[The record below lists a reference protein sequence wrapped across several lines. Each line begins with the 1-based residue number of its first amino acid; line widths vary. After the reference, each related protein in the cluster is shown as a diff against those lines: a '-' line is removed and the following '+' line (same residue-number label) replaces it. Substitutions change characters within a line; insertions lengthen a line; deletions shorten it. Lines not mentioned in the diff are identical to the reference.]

1 MTVYEKLSKRIAYA
15 KTSIMPRDNLHM
27 AKGMIDMAY
36 ELKAITIEEFL
47 ALDKECVAKGINNPK
62 YF

>member
-1 MTVYEKLSKRIAYA
+1 LYEKLLKRIEYA
-15 KTSIMPRDNLHM
+15 KKSILPRDNLYVM
-27 AKGMIDMAY
+27 KGMIDMAY

-47 ALDKECVAKGINNPK
+47 ALDRECVAKGINNPK

>member
-1 MTVYEKLSKRIAYA
+1 MTVYEKLSKQIECA

-27 AKGMIDMAY
+27 AKGKIDMAY
-36 ELKAITIEEFL
+36 ELKSITIEEFL
-47 ALDKECVAKGINNPK
+47 ALDRECVANGINNPK